1 MIRDPEACI
10 GPFFWSC
17 WVSLKMAAGPRGML
31 AEMPAPVCSLIVADL
46 YDQEPR
52 PDDPSCGLASWS
64 SGPSWSKHFLTLQM
78 QAPLSH
84 YKSVTKVQVKILS
97 FSPRNFFFGRHQ
109 PTLLSTQNQVYA
121 DHAVPFHYCAAQ
133 TDAAQKNLSLVSS
146 TVSTMAR
153 TSHGHY
159 EGYDSCPNSQHTF
172 SGDFVHN
179 NDVADDAVQ
188 CLAFIPKCDFII
200 QTNQI

>member
-133 TDAAQKNLSLVSS
+133 TDAAQK
-146 TVSTMAR
+146 
-153 TSHGHY
+153 TSHWY
-159 EGYDSCPNSQHTF
+159 PPLCPPWPEQVMDTMK
-172 SGDFVHN
+172 
-179 NDVADDAVQ
+179 AMTAVLTLNTPSVVTLSTIMMWQ
-188 CLAFIPKCDFII
+188 MMLCNVWLLYPSVIL
-200 QTNQI
+200 